1 MNCVT
6 EGERSVTMA
15 IHIMGANLAGII
27 GAQLFRQEDRPY
39 YPKGWMAILILITFA
54 LVASGLAN
62 LQYIILNRKGKHPKG
77 QKYRY

>member
-15 IHIMGANLAGII
+15 IHVMGANLAGII

-54 LVASGLAN
+54 MVASGVAN
-62 LQYIILNRKGKHPKG
+62 LQYIILNRLGKHPKEH
-77 QKYRY
+77 KYRY